1 MDRRI
6 KRVLSLQLVLL
17 FVAVLGGYAIWG
29 GGVARAVWF
38 GSFIAIANTLLIAW
52 RMRCGNRNKDR
63 ARGELGAQ
71 QYLRQFYRSWLERY
85 LVVGALLA
93 MGLGGLKLMP
103 LGLLT
108 GFILGQAIWI
118 FAPLTIKET

>member
-1 MDRRI
+1 MDRRL

-17 FVAVLGGYAIWG
+17 LIAVLGAYAVWG
-29 GGVARAVWF
+29 LGEAGAVWF
-38 GSFIAIANTLLIAW
+38 GSFIAVANTLLIVW
-52 RMRCGNRNKDR
+52 RMRRSRNKDR

-71 QYLRQFYRSWLERY
+71 QYLKQFYRSWLERY

-103 LGLLT
+103 LGLLA
-108 GFILGQAIWI
+108 GFILGQVIWI

>member
-1 MDRRI
+1 MDRRL
-6 KRVLSLQLVLL
+6 KRVLSLQLALL
-17 FVAVLGGYAIWG
+17 LIAVLGAYAVWG
-29 GGVARAVWF
+29 LGEARAVWF
-38 GSFIAIANTLLIAW
+38 GSFIAVANTLLIVW
-52 RMRCGNRNKDR
+52 RMRRSRNKDR

-71 QYLRQFYRSWLERY
+71 QYLKQFYRSWLERY

-103 LGLLT
+103 LGLLA
-108 GFILGQAIWI
+108 GFILGQVIWI